1 MNCAILLAAGSGTR
15 MGDLVEDKIL
25 FPLLEKPVINYSISA
40 FTKTHKFSRFVIV
53 YRDELQREA
62 IAKILMPDFV
72 KKYNPTFI
80 KGGESRQA
88 SVFNALQEI
97 ETWNASIRFVAI
109 HDTARPLIHSE
120 FISELLASAEK
131 HQNAI
136 PATSMV
142 DSIKSIESDSASD
155 GESVKDLDRSK
166 LRSVQTPQIFDFNLI
181 NESYQKV
188 FESKHTITDDSSALA
203 FSDAEINLV
212 LNDRPNPKLTTK
224 NDIDYILYLLNQK
237 PLQ

>member
-1 MNCAILLAAGSGTR
+1 MNCAILLAAGTGTR

-25 FPLLEKPVINYSISA
+25 FPLLEKPVIDYSISA

-72 KKYNPTFI
+72 KKYNPKFI

-120 FISELLASAEK
+120 FITELLASAEK

-136 PATSMV
+136 PATSIV

-166 LRSVQTPQIFDFNLI
+166 LRSVQTPQIFEFNLI

-188 FESKHTITDDSSALA
+188 FESKHTITDDSTALC
-203 FSDAEINLV
+203 FSDVEINLV
-212 LNDRPNPKLTTK
+212 LNDWPNPKLTTK

>member
-1 MNCAILLAAGSGTR
+1 MNCAILLAAGTGIR

-120 FISELLASAEK
+120 FITELLASAEK

-142 DSIKSIESDSASD
+142 DTIKSIESNSASD

>member
-15 MGDLVEDKIL
+15 IGDLVEDKIL
-25 FPLLEKPVINYSISA
+25 FPLLDNPVINYSISA

-120 FISELLASAEK
+120 FITELLASAEK

-142 DSIKSIESDSASD
+142 DTIKSMESDSASD

-188 FESKHTITDDSSALA
+188 FESKHAITDDSSALA

>member
-88 SVFNALQEI
+88 SVFNALKEI

-120 FISELLASAEK
+120 FITELLASAEK

>member
-15 MGDLVEDKIL
+15 IGDLVEDKIL
-25 FPLLEKPVINYSISA
+25 FPLLENPVINYSISA

-72 KKYNPTFI
+72 KKYKPTFI
-80 KGGESRQA
+80 KGGDSRQA

-109 HDTARPLIHSE
+109 HDAARPLIHSE
-120 FISELLASAEK
+120 FITELLASAEK
-131 HQNAI
+131 HKNAI
-136 PATSMV
+136 PATSRV
-142 DSIKSIESDSASD
+142 VTVISIVHDSASD

-166 LRSVQTPQIFDFNLI
+166 LRSVQTPQIFEFNLI

-203 FSDAEINLV
+203 FSVAEINLV

-237 PLQ
+237 PL

>member
-120 FISELLASAEK
+120 FITELLASAEK

-142 DSIKSIESDSASD
+142 DTIKSIESDSASD

>member
-25 FPLLEKPVINYSISA
+25 FPLLKKPVINYSICA

-62 IAKILMPDFV
+62 ISKILMPDFV

-97 ETWNASIRFVAI
+97 ENWNASNRFVAI
-109 HDTARPLIHSE
+109 HDAARPLIHSD
-120 FISELLASAEK
+120 FITELLASAEK

-142 DSIKSIESDSASD
+142 DTIKSIESDSAND

-181 NESYQKV
+181 NECYQKV

>member
-120 FISELLASAEK
+120 FITELLASAEK

-142 DSIKSIESDSASD
+142 DTIKSIESDSASD

-203 FSDAEINLV
+203 FSDVEINLV
-212 LNDRPNPKLTTK
+212 LNDQPNPKLTTK

>member
-120 FISELLASAEK
+120 FITELLASAEK

-136 PATSMV
+136 PATSIV

-188 FESKHTITDDSSALA
+188 CESKHTITDDSSALV

>member
-120 FISELLASAEK
+120 FITELLASAEK

-142 DSIKSIESDSASD
+142 DTIKSIESDSASD

-166 LRSVQTPQIFDFNLI
+166 LRSVQTPQIFEFNLI

-203 FSDAEINLV
+203 FSEAEINLV

>member
-40 FTKTHKFSRFVIV
+40 FSKTHKFSRFVIV
-53 YRDELQREA
+53 YRDELQKEA

-97 ETWNASIRFVAI
+97 ENWNASNRFVAI
-109 HDTARPLIHSE
+109 HDAARPLIHSD
-120 FISELLASAEK
+120 FITELLASAEK

-142 DSIKSIESDSASD
+142 DTIKSIESDSAND

-181 NESYQKV
+181 NECYQKV

-203 FSDAEINLV
+203 FSDVEINLV
-212 LNDRPNPKLTTK
+212 LNDQPNPKLTTK

>member
-1 MNCAILLAAGSGTR
+1 M
-15 MGDLVEDKIL
+15 
-25 FPLLEKPVINYSISA
+25 
-40 FTKTHKFSRFVIV
+40 
-53 YRDELQREA
+53 
-62 IAKILMPDFV
+62 
-72 KKYNPTFI
+72 
-80 KGGESRQA
+80 
-88 SVFNALQEI
+88 
-97 ETWNASIRFVAI
+97 
-109 HDTARPLIHSE
+109 
-120 FISELLASAEK
+120 ASAEK

-136 PATSMV
+136 PATSIV
-142 DSIKSIESDSASD
+142 DTIKSIESDSASD

-212 LNDRPNPKLTTK
+212 VNDRPNPKLTTK

>member
-120 FISELLASAEK
+120 FITELLASAEK

>member
-120 FISELLASAEK
+120 FITELLASAEK

-142 DSIKSIESDSASD
+142 DTIKSIESFSASD

-166 LRSVQTPQIFDFNLI
+166 LRSVQTPQIFEFNLI

>member
-120 FISELLASAEK
+120 FITELLASAEK

-166 LRSVQTPQIFDFNLI
+166 LRSVQTPQIFEFNLI

-203 FSDAEINLV
+203 FSEAEINLV

>member
-1 MNCAILLAAGSGTR
+1 MNCAILLAAGTGTR

-25 FPLLEKPVINYSISA
+25 VPLLEKPVINYSISA

-88 SVFNALQEI
+88 SVFNALREI

-109 HDTARPLIHSE
+109 HDAARPLIHSG
-120 FISELLASAEK
+120 FITELLASAEK

-142 DSIKSIESDSASD
+142 DTVKYIESHSASD

-166 LRSVQTPQIFDFNLI
+166 LRSVQTPQIFEFDLI

-188 FESKHTITDDSSALA
+188 FESKHTITDDSSSLA
-203 FSDAEINLV
+203 FSDVEINLV